1 VGKNKLQKY
10 ARTLE
15 YASIIQPTK
24 EELFNSF
31 DLKGKWHERIFKNQA
46 PIVLELGAGKGEYS
60 LMMAEKYPHKNFIA
74 VDIKGDRLLKGAVEA
89 DEKNITNLKFLR
101 IQIENIHLAFGHAEV
116 QEIWIT
122 FPDPFLKKRKRHK
135 RMTSQKFLEKYLQII
150 TNQHL
155 IHLKTDSTDLYDY
168 TREVLAETHQEI
180 LYESADVYDDMP
192 EGEVTALQTYYEKKW
207 LAQGDKIKYL
217 QFRLKK

>member
-1 VGKNKLQKY
+1 MGKNKLQKY

-89 DEKNITNLKFLR
+89 DEK
-101 IQIENIHLAFGHAEV
+101 
-116 QEIWIT
+116 
-122 FPDPFLKKRKRHK
+122 
-135 RMTSQKFLEKYLQII
+135 TSPTLNFYA
-150 TNQHL
+150 
-155 IHLKTDSTDLYDY
+155 Y
-168 TREVLAETHQEI
+168 
-180 LYESADVYDDMP
+180 
-192 EGEVTALQTYYEKKW
+192 
-207 LAQGDKIKYL
+207 
-217 QFRLKK
+217 RLKHPPCIWTCGGAGNMDYFP